1 MKRQIITILC
11 GLLLYSCGNSPNK
24 IMEKG
29 DKFVANSEFK
39 NAIKT
44 YQKIIDTFPKDS
56 LVQTARYNIAWIE
69 LDDNNEYSLGFELLN
84 KISEDYPETVI
95 GKSAEEDI
103 QNFPKWLMRKSSELR
118 TDSTF
123 NDAISTVDYLIS
135 EFNENPIIPE
145 ALYLK
150 GNMYL
155 NDKKDFYRALNTYQ
169 EIIHQHKGSSFE
181 SMSQFMIGYIYANV
195 QLDIPK
201 AKVAYQ
207 TFLQNYPEHE
217 LAPSVQFELE
227 YLGKQIDNI
236 DELTSRNK

>member
-1 MKRQIITILC
+1 MKKLSIIIFSV
-11 GLLLYSCGNSPNK
+11 LLLYNCDNSPSK
-24 IMEKG
+24 VLEKG
-29 DKFVANSEFK
+29 NKYIANSEFEK
-39 NAIKT
+39 AIKT
-44 YQKIIDTFPKDS
+44 YQNIIDKFPDDS

-69 LDDNNEYSLGFELLN
+69 LDDKNDYSKGFELLN
-84 KISEDYPETVI
+84 TIAEKYPETLI
-95 GKSAEEDI
+95 GKSAREDI
-103 QNFPKWLMRKSSELR
+103 QNFPKWLMIKSSELR
-118 TDSTF
+118 SDTTISE
-123 NDAISTVDYLIS
+123 AISTIDYLIS
-135 EFNENPIIPE
+135 KFNDNPIIPE

-150 GNMYL
+150 GNIYL

-169 EIIHQHKGSSFE
+169 EIIHKYKGSSFE

-195 QLDIPK
+195 QINIPK

-227 YLGKQIDNI
+227 YLGKNIDNI